1 MSSFAIG
8 SVSDPRPAAYALV
21 RSAMEGQGDQAAIAQ
36 KQKSDAVRAIAE
48 AGAQQRVA
56 AQEAREAEAARQHA
70 ALVQATTGTTL
81 NVYA

>member
-1 MSSFAIG
+1 MSIS

-21 RSAMEGQGDQAAIAQ
+21 RSAMEGQEDQAAVAS
-36 KQKSDAVRAIAE
+36 KQKGEAVRAIAE

-56 AQEAREAEAARQHA
+56 SQEAREAEAARQHA
-70 ALVQATTGTTL
+70 ALVQATTGTSL